1 VLFRSALALT
11 LGSPFATDTN
21 PISVTVHPSGK
32 FLYVAN
38 LGKNNISAYT
48 IDSNTG
54 VTTQLEKSPF
64 TAATGPVFL
73 TTDPAGNFLYVCN
86 QTAKTV
92 SQFAINQDTGGIP
105 ASTTSTTTQV
115 APAQL
120 VFAK

>member
-1 VLFRSALALT
+1 
-11 LGSPFATDTN
+11 
-21 PISVTVHPSGK
+21 
-32 FLYVAN
+32 
-38 LGKNNISAYT
+38 
-48 IDSNTG
+48 

-64 TAATGPVFL
+64 TAGTGPVFL